1 MRPTD
6 LQTKIF
12 LDSGDPVDTKKALD
26 ILGFLDGQTTNPSLI
41 AKNPEAQAKIAS
53 GAQFTKDEV
62 LAFYKN
68 IVSDISKQ
76 IPEGSVSIE
85 VYADMNTQ
93 AEEMIAQGKEMYT
106 WIPNA
111 HIKLPVTRE
120 GLKAAQALSHEGV
133 RVNMTLV
140 FSQQQAAAVHAATRG
155 VDRGNVFVSPFIGRV
170 DDSGMSGVDL
180 VHNIDKMYSLG
191 VSHAE
196 VLAASVRSLE
206 HLIKIFEVE
215 ADIATVPIGILEDWA
230 GAGMPLTFEGD
241 RESELKPIEYETLS
255 LSKEWDGFD
264 ISHELTDKGLLKF
277 AEDWN
282 NMVE

>member
-1 MRPTD
+1 MRPAD
-6 LQTKIF
+6 LNTKIF
-12 LDSGDPVDTKKALD
+12 LDSGDPADTKKALD

-53 GAQFTKDEV
+53 GNKFTKDEV
-62 LAFYKN
+62 LTFYKK
-68 IVSDISKQ
+68 IVSDISRQ

-93 AEEMIAQGKEMYT
+93 AADMIAQGKEMFS

-120 GLKAAQALSHEGV
+120 GLKAAQTLSHEGI

-155 VDRGNVFVSPFIGRV
+155 ADRGNVFVSPFIGRI
-170 DDSGMSGVDL
+170 DDIGMNGIDL

-191 VSHAE
+191 VSHTE

-230 GAGMPLTFEGD
+230 DAGMPLTFEGD
-241 RESELKPIEYETLS
+241 RESELKPIEYETVS
-255 LSKEWDGFD
+255 LSKEWEEFD
-264 ISHELTDKGLLKF
+264 ISHELTNKGLQKF
-277 AEDWN
+277 SEDWN